1 MPSTSDAL
9 AAPEPTTP
17 LAGIRVVDLSTTL
30 PGAFCKQFLAD
41 RGAEGLMLEAPL
53 RFSSLVGPSRSEIR
67 APGGRLAVRHTVAV
81 LRVFGYD
88 DATIAK
94 WQDAGVIHC
103 G

>member
-1 MPSTSDAL
+1 MPSSSDAL
-9 AAPEPTTP
+9 AAPEPTTT
-17 LAGIRVVDLSTTL
+17 LAGICVVDLSTTL
-30 PGAFCKQFLAD
+30 PGAFCTQFLAD
-41 RGAEGLMLEAPL
+41 RGAEVLTLEAPP

-67 APGGRLAVRHTVAV
+67 APGGCLAGQHTASV
-81 LRVFGYD
+81 LREFGYD